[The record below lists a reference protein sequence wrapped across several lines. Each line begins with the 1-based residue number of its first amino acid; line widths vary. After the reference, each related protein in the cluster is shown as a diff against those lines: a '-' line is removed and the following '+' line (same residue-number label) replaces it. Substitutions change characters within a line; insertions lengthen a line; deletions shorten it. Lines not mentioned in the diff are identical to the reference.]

1 MNLKGVEDTWREQC
15 PEEAAGMTIK
25 PRTRKLWDRLE
36 KAAKSR
42 KRLRKKQLPKIP
54 QLNFMGKQD
63 YDFIQNIYLTMKAF
77 MPENRIVDL
86 RAHWRDNKRALDLLK
101 RMDPGLHDQLI
112 EDFKV
117 RKAEIAEKNFAKK
130 EEESSEDVNV
140 FRGNKIINRATQRK
154 RRQAFFQDLL
164 FHFWRDADN
173 VGFESRLKSFG

>member
-1 MNLKGVEDTWREQC
+1 M
-15 PEEAAGMTIK
+15 
-25 PRTRKLWDRLE
+25 
-36 KAAKSR
+36 
-42 KRLRKKQLPKIP
+42 PKIP

-77 MPENRIVDL
+77 MPENTILDL

-117 RKAEIAEKNFAKK
+117 RKAEIQKKNIAKK
-130 EEESSEDVNV
+130 KEKSSEDVNV

-154 RRQAFFQDLL
+154 RR
-164 FHFWRDADN
+164 
-173 VGFESRLKSFG
+173 

>member
-1 MNLKGVEDTWREQC
+1 M
-15 PEEAAGMTIK
+15 
-25 PRTRKLWDRLE
+25 
-36 KAAKSR
+36 
-42 KRLRKKQLPKIP
+42 PKIP

-77 MPENRIVDL
+77 MPENTILDL

-117 RKAEIAEKNFAKK
+117 GKAEIAEKNFAKK

-154 RRQAFFQDLL
+154 RR
-164 FHFWRDADN
+164 
-173 VGFESRLKSFG
+173 

>member
-1 MNLKGVEDTWREQC
+1 
-15 PEEAAGMTIK
+15 
-25 PRTRKLWDRLE
+25 
-36 KAAKSR
+36 
-42 KRLRKKQLPKIP
+42 
-54 QLNFMGKQD
+54 MGTQD

-77 MPENRIVDL
+77 MPENTILDL

-117 RKAEIAEKNFAKK
+117 RKAEIQKKNIAKK

-154 RRQAFFQDLL
+154 RR
-164 FHFWRDADN
+164 
-173 VGFESRLKSFG
+173 